1 MPADDFF
8 SIRNY
13 INILYKIKS
22 LKIDNILY
30 SHIKE
35 KENYMKEATDL
46 YFKNSSNEK
55 YIQNLLNYIKVNNKE
70 LLNLHYE
77 IIVDL
82 YIKKLSDVK
91 EFINTIGPESVNYKN
106 FEKTYPSSI
115 EARNIFKKSIEE
127 KKMVV
132 KKIYK
137 PYKEEGNNFDKILD
151 SKLENNKELQIFHI
165 EINNPTILKN
175 KYYYKYLKYK
185 NKYINMKIKL
195 NIS

>member
-1 MPADDFF
+1 
-8 SIRNY
+8 
-13 INILYKIKS
+13 
-22 LKIDNILY
+22 
-30 SHIKE
+30 
-35 KENYMKEATDL
+35 MKEATDL

-127 KKMVV
+127 KKW
-132 KKIYK
+132 
-137 PYKEEGNNFDKILD
+137 
-151 SKLENNKELQIFHI
+151 
-165 EINNPTILKN
+165 
-175 KYYYKYLKYK
+175 
-185 NKYINMKIKL
+185 
-195 NIS
+195 